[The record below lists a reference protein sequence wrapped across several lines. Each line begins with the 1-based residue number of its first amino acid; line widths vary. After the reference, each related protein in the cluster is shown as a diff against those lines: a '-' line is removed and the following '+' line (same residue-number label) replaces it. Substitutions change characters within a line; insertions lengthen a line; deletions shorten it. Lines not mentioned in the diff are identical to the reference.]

1 MEIEKNE
8 AVETEAAAEVAE
20 EKVEEAV
27 EEVAE
32 EVKEEV
38 EEAVEET
45 AAPEE
50 EADEEAPAEEPSN
63 DEAPA
68 EEAPA
73 DSAPAEREDRPER
86 AERGDRP
93 QGQRPAPRGGNRKR
107 RKVCYFCAEKI
118 AEIDFKDTTLL
129 RKYIS
134 ERAKI
139 LPRRVS
145 GTCAKHQRQLTT
157 AIKRARHMS
166 LLPYISD

>member
-1 MEIEKNE
+1 MR
-8 AVETEAAAEVAE
+8 AGVEVAIAHRRQRACCPIE
-20 EKVEEAV
+20 GI

-32 EVKEEV
+32 EVVEEVV
-38 EEAVEET
+38 EEA

-50 EADEEAPAEEPSN
+50 APVEEAPAEEAS
-63 DEAPA
+63 A

-73 DSAPAEREDRPER
+73 ENANTAEREDRPER
-86 AERGDRP
+86 ADRGDRA
-93 QGQRPAPRGGNRKR
+93 QGSRPAPRGGNRKR